1 MIIIIAY
8 NLVLYLQSKKQ
19 YNQGQYE
26 KASKSSLKEMA
37 FFTAAIVVGTIV
49 VSLLTIP
56 LNIFIGG
63 LH

>member
-1 MIIIIAY
+1 MIMTIAY

-19 YNQGQYE
+19 YNRGQYE
-26 KASKSSLKEMA
+26 EARKSSLKEMA
-37 FFTAAIVVGTIV
+37 FFTAAIVVGTII